1 MSLFLEPG
9 MFPFMVS
16 IYLLAGLVAL
26 EVALLVLGADV
37 FHFIDDLLP
46 DLGEADAPETLSLS
60 KALAFV
66 GIGKVPVLMVLMSF
80 LATFGLGGFL
90 VQEAAAA
97 LSGGYLPL
105 AAAVPAAG
113 VAAVLCTGRLAA
125 LLARILPSEETTAV
139 SKDSLIG
146 RKATINFGDATFTRN
161 AQAKV
166 TDRHGNV
173 HYVQVMASSPEELL
187 PEGSEIALVSRHKGF
202 FIGTPVP
209 SSEA

>member
-1 MSLFLEPG
+1 MDILHDPL

-16 IYLLAGLVAL
+16 VYLLVGLVAL
-26 EVALLVLGADV
+26 EVVLLVLGADA
-37 FHFIDDLLP
+37 FHFIDDLIP
-46 DLGEADAPETLSLS
+46 DLGEADAPETLSLA
-60 KALAFV
+60 KALGFI

-80 LATFGLGGFL
+80 LAIFGAGGYLIQKASAAFL
-90 VQEAAAA
+90 D
-97 LSGGYLPL
+97 GYLPL
-105 AAAVPAAG
+105 AAAVPLAGAA
-113 VAAVLCTGRLAA
+113 AILLTGRFAA
-125 LLARILPSEETTAV
+125 LLARVLPSEETSAV

-146 RKATINFGDATFTRN
+146 RKAVMNFGDATFTRN
-161 AQAKV
+161 ASAKV

-187 PEGSEIALVSRHKGF
+187 PEGSEITLVSRHKGF